1 MILNQLAIF
10 NDKELQQA
18 RLTLRSFSL
27 MGDNVRK
34 QLTKACEDYQFLVD
48 CLPSSRGL
56 TRQVILF
63 LLSSESCTFEGIKE
77 FLGKLELWI
86 MVVEDEVEQ
95 RLYADVIRVD
105 THLWGTNETLALRG
119 TLIDILLELEDRRE
133 NTPIDTKIPMHLQG
147 DYPDYSTFMMEYGS
161 EFDKPDSAFNKVPY
175 LKGEIPDPFSSYMD
189 EWGIPE
195 D

>member
-147 DYPDYSTFMMEYGS
+147 DYPDYSTFMMDFGS
-161 EFDKPDSAFNKVPY
+161 EFDKVPY